1 MNDCASLFFAFSP
14 LRRYSAVAVA
24 IAASCCA
31 PCAANAA
38 TTYVTAANFGSHRTL
53 LNGNVYRFAGSVS
66 YTADRGENAMTVA
79 DGANVVIAIP
89 AGVSVRLTGGDALLR
104 NGAGAGIEVPGNAT
118 LTICGEGELIATG
131 GAAYEGA
138 SGESG
143 NGAGYIDGG
152 VHLMYAGGVGTLQD
166 TTAISPTGAVLYNEE

>member
-1 MNDCASLFFAFSP
+1 M
-14 LRRYSAVAVA
+14 
-24 IAASCCA
+24 
-31 PCAANAA
+31 
-38 TTYVTAANFGSHRTL
+38 
-53 LNGNVYRFAGSVS
+53 
-66 YTADRGENAMTVA
+66 
-79 DGANVVIAIP
+79 
-89 AGVSVRLTGGDALLR
+89 TGGDALLR